1 MKSFQSSELVQRLT
15 ESVTLSFAK
24 KARELKDAGKEVISL
39 ALGEPDF
46 DTPDFIKEAVK
57 QAVDENH
64 SHYTPISGTNVLR
77 DAICN
82 KFLRDNNIAYKR
94 ENIVVSTGA
103 KQCIFNVMLSVLNP
117 EDELLIIAPY
127 WVSYKQIA
135 DLTQCG
141 INEVCGKI
149 ENNFKISP
157 QELETSL
164 TNKTRLVIFSSPSN
178 PSGAIYSQS
187 ELEDFAKI
195 FERFPDAYVI
205 ADEIYEHIHYK
216 DKPFSIGSIPSMK
229 DRVITI
235 NGLSKGFAMTGYRLG
250 YMAAPVDVANACSKL
265 QGQVT
270 SGANAVTQQAAIT
283 ALNTDPKEIQP
294 FVDSFKQRRD
304 LMLSLLNE
312 IPDIQCNVPQGAFY
326 VFANIEAYSNRRF
339 NGVRFKNSLALCTA
353 FLEHF
358 LVALVPGEAFGA
370 PWHIRLSYAS
380 SEADIREACK
390 RIKEAFTA
398 MED

>member
-1 MKSFQSSELVQRLT
+1 MKAFQSSELVQRLT

-46 DTPDFIKEAVK
+46 DTPFFIKDAVK
-57 QAVDENH
+57 KAVDENH
-64 SHYTPISGTNVLR
+64 SHYTPISGYNTLR
-77 DAICN
+77 DAICE
-82 KFLRDNNIAYKR
+82 KLLRDNKIEYQR

-117 EDELLIIAPY
+117 SDELLIIAPY
-127 WVSYKQIA
+127 WVSYRQIA

-141 INEVCGKI
+141 IKEVCGSI
-149 ENNFKISP
+149 DNDFKISP
-157 QELETSL
+157 SELEASL
-164 TNKTRLVIFSSPSN
+164 NDKTRLVIFSSPSN
-178 PSGAIYSQS
+178 PSGAIYSKE
-187 ELEDFAKI
+187 ELQEFAAVLEKY
-195 FERFPDAYVI
+195 PDAYIV
-205 ADEIYEHIHYK
+205 ADEIYEHIHYGE
-216 DKPFSIGSIPSMK
+216 KPFSLAALPSMK

-250 YMAAPVDVANACSKL
+250 YMAAPVAVASACAKL

-283 ALNTDPKEIQP
+283 ALKADPAVVHN
-294 FVDSFKQRRD
+294 FVKSFQERRD
-304 LMLSLLNE
+304 LMLSLLRE
-312 IPDIQCNVPQGAFY
+312 IPGIKCNTPEGAFY
-326 VFANIEAYSNRRF
+326 VFANIESYKNKK
-339 NGVRFKNSLALCTA
+339 FKGEIFPNSLSLCTS

-390 RIKEAFTA
+390 RIKQAFLT

>member
-1 MKSFQSSELVQRLT
+1 MKVFQSSELVQRLT

-57 QAVDENH
+57 KAVDENH
-64 SHYTPISGTNVLR
+64 SHYTPISGYNSLR
-77 DAICN
+77 DAICE
-82 KFLRDNNIAYKR
+82 KLLRDNNIAYKR

-103 KQCIFNVMLSVLNP
+103 KQCIFNVMLTVLNP

-127 WVSYKQIA
+127 WVSYRQIA
-135 DLTQCG
+135 DLTQCR
-141 INEVCGKI
+141 IKEVCGTI
-149 ENNFKISP
+149 ENDFKISP
-157 QELETSL
+157 QELESAL
-164 TNKTRLVIFSSPSN
+164 SDKTRMVIFSSPSN
-178 PSGAIYSQS
+178 PSGAIYSKL
-187 ELEDFAKI
+187 ELEAFAQM
-195 FERFPDAYVI
+195 FEKFPDAYVV
-205 ADEIYEHIHYK
+205 ADEIYEHIHYGE
-216 DKPFSIGSIPSMK
+216 KPFSLAAIPSMK
-229 DRVITI
+229 ERVITI

-250 YMAAPVDVANACSKL
+250 YMAAPVDVANACAKL

-270 SGANAVTQQAAIT
+270 SGTNAVTQQAAIT
-283 ALNTDPKEIQP
+283 ALQADPK
-294 FVDSFKQRRD
+294 VVGSLVASFKKRRD

-312 IPDIQCNVPQGAFY
+312 IPGVRCNIPEGAFY
-326 VFANIEAYSNRRF
+326 VFANIEAYKNKK
-339 NGVRFKNSLALCTA
+339 FKGQKFDDSLALCTT

-390 RIKEAFTA
+390 RIKQAFLT